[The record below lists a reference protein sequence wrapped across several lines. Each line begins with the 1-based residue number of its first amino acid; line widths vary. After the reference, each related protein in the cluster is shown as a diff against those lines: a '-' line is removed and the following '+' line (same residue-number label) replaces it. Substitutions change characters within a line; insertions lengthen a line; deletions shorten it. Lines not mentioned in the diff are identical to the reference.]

1 MSNGINEIFNEYRK
15 RNNQNDNTKPDS
27 MIKNQE
33 GKANEEN
40 NENAVQYIVANSPE
54 KYSSQKITK
63 RNISNIQNVE
73 NRIVLKVNGI
83 VIVSAT
89 IDPSSSVS
97 YSIKEAKM
105 QDDEEAFIELYEKYY
120 KLSNH
125 IKING
130 SIYDLLNSIEAEIDR
145 FSELLSNQKN
155 NTVSYSIRPEI
166 VSYYMIKKY
175 IYFEITPLLFDSKI
189 ENITGIENSNVIIKD
204 SNYDKVFSTNIYLD
218 RNSISNIAKRFSN
231 FESIE
236 INSSILD
243 MEATLPDES
252 RFNGIYNSKK
262 SGTISFHIVKKKK
275 QVSIQKLIE
284 NKTGTVDEFAFL
296 SWILSKS
303 EIGKIGILGLQ
314 NSSKSNLV
322 KSITSFIPNNSTVFS
337 IEGFPELY
345 MENKLW
351 IENKNVFK
359 EENQYKLLNASIFY
373 NPDFLFFLN
382 MKNSPEIY
390 SKMLDA
396 INIDAK
402 AIFNSNDYDEKGF
415 IDKIQNDFEISKSK
429 IANIKY
435 LISTRNDKEINKKH
449 ISAISEIY
457 GYDEEKD
464 KILYQN
470 LLSINLKQNG
480 QKEIEEDYILDS
492 FDKGL
497 YDKFVSGNNIVDL
510 QNSNSIDILLAML
523 LKSKNIEKYVIN
535 YNKEEQNTEYSIP
548 QLRYAKDYMKIYNQ
562 MKDLRKIIADDY
574 VRYENTNDEENKE
587 EFGINLLTQD
597 YQKYL
602 IWFVL
607 AINFTY

>member
-602 IWFVL
+602 I
-607 AINFTY
+607 

>member
-120 KLSNH
+120 KLLNH

-415 IDKIQNDFEISKSK
+415 IEKIQNDFEISKSK

-602 IWFVL
+602 I
-607 AINFTY
+607 

>member
-120 KLSNH
+120 KLLNH

-602 IWFVL
+602 I
-607 AINFTY
+607 